1 MFVTFMSLCDI
12 LVFIKSNVCCTHS
25 WIEGSSNGGSVFGH
39 FEMFLSAMK
48 LAFSLIS

>member
-1 MFVTFMSLCDI
+1 MFVAHI
-12 LVFIKSNVCCTHS
+12 HG

-39 FEMFLSAMK
+39 FEMFLSTMK